1 MAAASTGQNIG
12 EMLVDGLDADTTN
25 KLLGS
30 VVSFLQTIVN
40 NNANNVTKAEMAKIF
55 GVSMSDLIAL
65 SNLNASALETVSKSA
80 ALGYKQ
86 MYAELIDQFDQ
97 LPSRLGMGN
106 ILSNLFSN
114 LTYQTGMSIGSSP
127 VAYAT

>member
-1 MAAASTGQNIG
+1 MGTLFTMAAASTGQNIG
-12 EMLVDGLDADTTN
+12 EMLVEGLDADTTN

-65 SNLNASALETVSKSA
+65 SNLNATALETVSKSA
-80 ALGYKQ
+80 ALGDEQ
-86 MYAELIDQFDQ
+86 MYGELIDQFNQ
-97 LPSRLGMGN
+97 
-106 ILSNLFSN
+106 
-114 LTYQTGMSIGSSP
+114 
-127 VAYAT
+127 